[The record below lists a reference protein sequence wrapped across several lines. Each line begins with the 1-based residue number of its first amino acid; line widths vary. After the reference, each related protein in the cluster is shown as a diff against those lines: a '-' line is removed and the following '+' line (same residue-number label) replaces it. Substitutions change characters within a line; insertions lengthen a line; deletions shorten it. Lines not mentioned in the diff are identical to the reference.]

1 MISFSLS
8 VAVLALLFAGIAF
21 AAVRWLVTP
30 YAARASRYYASAA
43 AIALGAF
50 VIAALLQVS
59 RPGTASSTAVAAPA
73 GHAFSCARTLRP
85 VAGVAQGSVDM
96 VLVGSDGT
104 PVSASATVRRGSQL
118 VVRGWAADAGVHH
131 PLAGVCLEI
140 DGKLVPQAVL
150 YGGSRPDVVTV
161 FKQSGA
167 LDTAFEIRTRVE
179 RMAPGR
185 HRLLVVGVD
194 DRNRDAPIA
203 PPFPVTI
210 R

>member
-30 YAARASRYYASAA
+30 YAARASYYASAA

-50 VIAALLQVS
+50 VVAALLQVS
-59 RPGTASSTAVAAPA
+59 RPGTSSTTAVAAPT

-96 VLVGSDGT
+96 VLVGPDGT

-131 PLAGVCLEI
+131 PLAGVC
-140 DGKLVPQAVL
+140 
-150 YGGSRPDVVTV
+150 
-161 FKQSGA
+161 
-167 LDTAFEIRTRVE
+167 
-179 RMAPGR
+179 
-185 HRLLVVGVD
+185 
-194 DRNRDAPIA
+194 
-203 PPFPVTI
+203 
-210 R
+210 